1 MTSDIDGSPH
11 SGSASRL
18 VLRISGRV
26 QGVFFRQSTAR
37 VAAAHDVRGWVRN
50 LPDGDVEV
58 VLEGPRADVES
69 VLEFCRVGPRHA
81 VVTGV
86 EVREEEPAGATGFEI
101 LP

>member
-1 MTSDIDGSPH
+1 MDE
-11 SGSASRL
+11 SAEDDSSIRL

-50 LPDGDVEV
+50 LPDGDVEA
-58 VLEGPRADVES
+58 VLEGPRENVEA
-69 VLEFCRVGPRHA
+69 VLQFCRVGPRQA
-81 VVTGV
+81 VVTRV
-86 EVREEEPAGATGFEI
+86 ELREEEAAGVNGFRI